1 MVHVVP
7 KEGIPDF
14 FNKRNT
20 IFLLDS
26 SIGTQT
32 EIDSLNKSFQEEGIP
47 YAVLFFG
54 KAGNISLS
62 NYIGGNIVCPLFDIE
77 NKVRGYIISNGENK
91 IHECVR
97 SVAEAAIQSNRV
109 YLEDILIAAAF
120 NDPTIFTDSTS
131 EKTTNKGDSAFGGVA
146 GGLLGIPV
154 LPLGSAALGIDFDF
168 DFDASEGIADGS
180 GLDGF
185 DIDDSSAGLSKSTS
199 DKTMSS
205 KRKKLLLSKLPE
217 KVSERFIKKNPD
229 CRKEIEALVA
239 SVSHQDLQEIVIEL
253 ITKQKGALEIFDFE
267 KLSAASEYELCV
279 KHWDKSIKDFDHK
292 FKYCLYLKDHKGKET
307 PIRFQNH
314 PAYCLYIMYVI
325 DRAVRGENASYLSI
339 RENKD
344 EFIRLYQVI
353 FGFPKDDAES
363 KYKTFAYR
371 LNKEGTPTRKGRYDD
386 YLKDIDETIVSL
398 VGRADSIPLKL
409 RDGGHLE
416 IRPERI
422 KIDENLR
429 SFKFK

>member
-14 FNKRNT
+14 FNKKNT
-20 IFLLDS
+20 IFLLDN
-26 SIGTQT
+26 SIATKS
-32 EIDSLNKSFQEEGIP
+32 EIDSVNKSFQTEGIP
-47 YAVLFFG
+47 FAVSYFG
-54 KAGNISLS
+54 KTKSISLA
-62 NYIGGNIVCPLFDIE
+62 NYIGGDIVCPLFDVE
-77 NKVRGYIISNGENK
+77 NNTRGYLISNGEDNIGRRLK
-91 IHECVR
+91 
-97 SVAEAAIQSNRV
+97 SVAGAAFQSDRD

-120 NDPTIFTDSTS
+120 NEPTVFSDTKSDDSRPKDNS
-131 EKTTNKGDSAFGGVA
+131 SIGLA
-146 GGLLGIPV
+146 GGLLGIPIV
-154 LPLGSAALGIDFDF
+154 PLGAAALGLDLDF
-168 DFDASEGIADGS
+168 DFDASEGITDS
-180 GLDGF
+180 SSLDPF
-185 DIDDSSAGLSKSTS
+185 DSDDSSAILSKYSS
-199 DKTMSS
+199 DRFMSS
-205 KRKKLLLSKLPE
+205 KRKRLLLSKLPE

-229 CRKEIEALVA
+229 CRKEIQALVA
-239 SVSHQDLQEIVIEL
+239 SVSHQDLQEIVMEL

-279 KHWDKSIKDFDHK
+279 KQWNNGIKDFDHK
-292 FKYCLYLKDHKGKET
+292 FKYCLYIKDHKGKET
-307 PIRFQNH
+307 PVRFQNH

-325 DRAVRGENASYLSI
+325 DRAIRGENASYLSI

-353 FGFPKDDAES
+353 FGFPKEDAEN

-371 LNKEGTPTRKGRYDD
+371 LSKEGTPTRKGRYDD

-398 VGRADSIPLKL
+398 VGRTDSIPLKL

-416 IRPERI
+416 IRPDRI

>member
-1 MVHVVP
+1 MTHLVP

-14 FNKRNT
+14 FRNKNT
-20 IFLLDS
+20 IFLLEKS
-26 SIGTQT
+26 SITQS
-32 EIDSLNKSFQEEGIP
+32 EMDSLNESFRNEDIPYVIKSF
-47 YAVLFFG
+47 
-54 KAGNISLS
+54 GNGENTALA
-62 NYIGGNIVCPLFDIE
+62 NYIGGDIVLPLFDIE
-77 NKVRGYIISNGENK
+77 NKIRGYLISNQDNDTLSIIWSIVE
-91 IHECVR
+91 
-97 SVAEAAIQSNRV
+97 VAVQYDRE
-109 YLEDILIAAAF
+109 YLEEILIAAAF
-120 NDPTIFTDSTS
+120 NEPTVFSDTKSDDSFPKDNS
-131 EKTTNKGDSAFGGVA
+131 SIELID
-146 GGLLGIPV
+146 GLLGIPIV
-154 LPLGSAALGIDFDF
+154 PLGAAALGLDLAF
-168 DFDASEGIADGS
+168 DFDAIEGITDGS
-180 GLDGF
+180 SPDSF
-185 DIDDSSAGLSKSTS
+185 DVDDSSANLSKSSS
-199 DKTMSS
+199 DRIMSS
-205 KRKKLLLSKLPE
+205 KRKRLLLSKLPE

-229 CRKEIEALVA
+229 CRKEIQALVA
-239 SVSHQDLQEIVIEL
+239 SVSHQDLQEIVMEL

-279 KHWDKSIKDFDHK
+279 KQWDKGIKDFDHK

-307 PIRFQNH
+307 PIKFQNH

-353 FGFPKDDAES
+353 FGFPKEDAEN

-416 IRPERI
+416 IRPDRI